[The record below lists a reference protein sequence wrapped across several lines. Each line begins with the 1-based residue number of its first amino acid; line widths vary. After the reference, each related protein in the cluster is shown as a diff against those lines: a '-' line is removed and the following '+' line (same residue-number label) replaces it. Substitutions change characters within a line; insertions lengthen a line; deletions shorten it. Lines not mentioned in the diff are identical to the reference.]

1 MFATFKQ
8 IFSPKNKD
16 IRNRILFT
24 LFVLFVFKL
33 GTSITVPGTQAL
45 TKDLGFLELWNAMSG
60 GALESFSIFALGV
73 GPYINASIITQLLQM
88 DVFPYFSDLKNQGA
102 TGRMKINK
110 ITRYLGIIIAFIQG
124 YVFSFAIYGQT
135 GGALEYLRI
144 AIILTAGTALLLWL
158 GDQITQ
164 KGVGNGVS
172 LIIMAG
178 IVGNLPSMFISA
190 WNGFVTFGELSKTI
204 IGLLLFL
211 LFIFIYLVIIVGI
224 IFIDKAER
232 RLPIQYS
239 NRTTGA
245 YGGEQTYI
253 PIRLNSAGVI
263 PVIFASAIIGI
274 PSVIANILN
283 KEAFTNF
290 VNNYIVYTSYTGF
303 ILYMLLIF
311 VFGYFYTLLELNPDE
326 MAENLDTNR
335 SYIPGIVPGDATSKY
350 LKYVITRISTFG
362 TLGLMVIAALPIIFT
377 KISNLPSNV
386 TLGGTGLI
394 IVVGVALE
402 TYKQLESSIISRSYT
417 GSRKR
422 RRSR

>member
-263 PVIFASAIIGI
+263 PVIFASVLISI
-274 PSVIANILN
+274 PSTIANFVKN
-283 KEAFTNF
+283 EAFTNF
-290 VNNYIVYTSYTGF
+290 VNNYIVYTKPVGF
-303 ILYMLLIF
+303 IIYVILIF
-311 VFGYFYTLLELNPDE
+311 LFAYFYTFMQINPKELSS
-326 MAENLDTNR
+326 NLKKNGG
-335 SYIPGIVPGDATSKY
+335 YMPGIKPGKNTEEYINKVLARLTIVGA
-350 LKYVITRISTFG
+350 LFLVV
-362 TLGLMVIAALPIIFT
+362 LAALPILCSLIP
-377 KISNLPSNV
+377 NMPANV
-386 TLGGTGLI
+386 TVGGTGLL

-402 TYKQLESSIISRSYT
+402 TYNQIENQLVSRNYSRSY
-417 GSRKR
+417 K
-422 RRSR
+422 

>member
-263 PVIFASAIIGI
+263 PVIFASVLISI
-274 PSVIANILN
+274 PGTIANFIN
-283 KEAFTNF
+283 NAGFTNF
-290 VNNYIVYTSYTGF
+290 VNKYIVYV
-303 ILYMLLIF
+303 ILIF
-311 VFGYFYTLLELNPDE
+311 VFAYFYTFMQINPKDLSS
-326 MAENLDTNR
+326 NLKKNGG
-335 SYIPGIVPGDATSKY
+335 YMPGIKPGKNTEEYISKV
-350 LKYVITRISTFG
+350 LNRLTVVGSLFLVVLAG
-362 TLGLMVIAALPIIFT
+362 LPILCSLIPNMP
-377 KISNLPSNV
+377 KNV
-386 TLGGTGLI
+386 TVGGTGLL

-402 TYKQLESSIISRSYT
+402 TYNQIENQLVSRNYSRSY
-417 GSRKR
+417 K
-422 RRSR
+422 

>member
-102 TGRMKINK
+102 IGRMKINK

-135 GGALEYLRI
+135 GGTLEYLRI

-263 PVIFASAIIGI
+263 PVIFASVLISI
-274 PSVIANILN
+274 PGTIANFIN
-283 KEAFTNF
+283 NAGFTNF
-290 VNNYIVYTSYTGF
+290 VNKYIVYTTPVGF
-303 ILYMLLIF
+303 ILYVILIF
-311 VFGYFYTLLELNPDE
+311 VFAYFYTFMQINPKDLSS
-326 MAENLDTNR
+326 NLKKNGG
-335 SYIPGIVPGDATSKY
+335 YMPGIKPGKNTEEYISKV
-350 LKYVITRISTFG
+350 LNRLTVVGSLFLVVLAG
-362 TLGLMVIAALPIIFT
+362 LPILCSLIPNMP
-377 KISNLPSNV
+377 KNV
-386 TLGGTGLI
+386 TVGGTGLL

-402 TYKQLESSIISRSYT
+402 TYNQIENQLVSRNYSRSY
-417 GSRKR
+417 K
-422 RRSR
+422 

>member
-1 MFATFKQ
+1 
-8 IFSPKNKD
+8 
-16 IRNRILFT
+16 
-24 LFVLFVFKL
+24 
-33 GTSITVPGTQAL
+33 
-45 TKDLGFLELWNAMSG
+45 MSG

-110 ITRYLGIIIAFIQG
+110 ITRCLGIIIAFIQG

-211 LFIFIYLVIIVGI
+211 LFIFIYLVIN
-224 IFIDKAER
+224 FCM
-232 RLPIQYS
+232 
-239 NRTTGA
+239 
-245 YGGEQTYI
+245 
-253 PIRLNSAGVI
+253 LN
-263 PVIFASAIIGI
+263 
-274 PSVIANILN
+274 
-283 KEAFTNF
+283 
-290 VNNYIVYTSYTGF
+290 
-303 ILYMLLIF
+303 
-311 VFGYFYTLLELNPDE
+311 
-326 MAENLDTNR
+326 
-335 SYIPGIVPGDATSKY
+335 
-350 LKYVITRISTFG
+350 
-362 TLGLMVIAALPIIFT
+362 
-377 KISNLPSNV
+377 
-386 TLGGTGLI
+386 
-394 IVVGVALE
+394 
-402 TYKQLESSIISRSYT
+402 
-417 GSRKR
+417 
-422 RRSR
+422 

>member
-135 GGALEYLRI
+135 GGTLEYLRI

-263 PVIFASAIIGI
+263 PVIFASVLISI
-274 PSVIANILN
+274 PGTIANFIN
-283 KEAFTNF
+283 NAGFTNF
-290 VNNYIVYTSYTGF
+290 VNKYIVYTTPVGF
-303 ILYMLLIF
+303 ILYVILIF
-311 VFGYFYTLLELNPDE
+311 VFAYFYTFMQINPKDLSS
-326 MAENLDTNR
+326 NLKKNGG
-335 SYIPGIVPGDATSKY
+335 YMPGIKPGKNTEEY
-350 LKYVITRISTFG
+350 ISRVLNRLTVVGSLFLVVLAG
-362 TLGLMVIAALPIIFT
+362 LPILCSLIPNMP
-377 KISNLPSNV
+377 KNV
-386 TLGGTGLI
+386 TVGGTGLL

-402 TYKQLESSIISRSYT
+402 TYNQIENQLVSRNYSRSY
-417 GSRKR
+417 K
-422 RRSR
+422 

>member
-190 WNGFVTFGELSKTI
+190 WNGFVTFEELSKTI

-263 PVIFASAIIGI
+263 PVIFASVLISI
-274 PSVIANILN
+274 PGTIANFIN
-283 KEAFTNF
+283 NAGFTNF
-290 VNNYIVYTSYTGF
+290 VNKYIVYTTPVGF
-303 ILYMLLIF
+303 ILYVILIF
-311 VFGYFYTLLELNPDE
+311 VFAYFYTFMQINPKDLSS
-326 MAENLDTNR
+326 NLKKNGG
-335 SYIPGIVPGDATSKY
+335 YMPGIKPGKNTEEYISKV
-350 LKYVITRISTFG
+350 LNRLTVVGSLFLVVLAG
-362 TLGLMVIAALPIIFT
+362 LPILCSLIPNMP
-377 KISNLPSNV
+377 KNV
-386 TLGGTGLI
+386 TVGGTGLL

-402 TYKQLESSIISRSYT
+402 TYNQIENQLVSRNYSRSY
-417 GSRKR
+417 K
-422 RRSR
+422 

>member
-102 TGRMKINK
+102 IGRMKINK

-263 PVIFASAIIGI
+263 PVIFASVLISI
-274 PSVIANILN
+274 PGTIANFIN
-283 KEAFTNF
+283 NAGFTNF
-290 VNNYIVYTSYTGF
+290 VNKYIVYTTPVGF
-303 ILYMLLIF
+303 ILYVILIF
-311 VFGYFYTLLELNPDE
+311 VFAYFYTFMQINPKDLSS
-326 MAENLDTNR
+326 NLKKNGG
-335 SYIPGIVPGDATSKY
+335 YMPGIKPGKNTEEYISKV
-350 LKYVITRISTFG
+350 LNRLTVVGSLFLVVLAG
-362 TLGLMVIAALPIIFT
+362 LPILCSLIPNMP
-377 KISNLPSNV
+377 KNV
-386 TLGGTGLI
+386 TVGGTGLL

-402 TYKQLESSIISRSYT
+402 TYNQIENQLVSRKYSRSYE
-417 GSRKR
+417 
-422 RRSR
+422 

>member
-263 PVIFASAIIGI
+263 PVIFASVLISI
-274 PSVIANILN
+274 PGTIANFIN
-283 KEAFTNF
+283 NSGFTNF
-290 VNNYIVYTSYTGF
+290 VNKYIVYTTPVGF
-303 ILYMLLIF
+303 ILYVILIF
-311 VFGYFYTLLELNPDE
+311 VFAYFYTFMQINPKDLSS
-326 MAENLDTNR
+326 NLKKNGG
-335 SYIPGIVPGDATSKY
+335 YMPGIKPGKNTEEYISKV
-350 LKYVITRISTFG
+350 LNRLTVVGSLFLVVLAG
-362 TLGLMVIAALPIIFT
+362 LPILCSLIPNMP
-377 KISNLPSNV
+377 KNV
-386 TLGGTGLI
+386 TVGGTGLL

-402 TYKQLESSIISRSYT
+402 TYNQIENQLVSRNYSRSY
-417 GSRKR
+417 K
-422 RRSR
+422 